1 MAYIQVAR
9 SENSRDIMELPLEDD
24 NTLDMAT
31 LTSQFPNAIG
41 LKYKADSGAWR
52 GLKVSG
58 SCIYHPGG
66 EWLKDSKYVVSY
78 NVDNKRKG
86 ELDVSCCA
94 IEDSGGKRTS
104 GFSMYLT

>member
-1 MAYIQVAR
+1 
-9 SENSRDIMELPLEDD
+9 MELPLEDD

-41 LKYKADSGAWR
+41 LKFKADSGAWR

-58 SCIYHPGG
+58 NCIYHPGG
-66 EWLKDSKYVVSY
+66 EWLQDSKYVVSY

-86 ELDVSCCA
+86 ELWGV
-94 IEDSGGKRTS
+94 T
-104 GFSMYLT
+104 YTTL